1 MAPSPLDSRRLTPFL
16 GPLPLRAITPAM
28 IQSTYA
34 AMLKAGLSQ
43 RSVEQ
48 THTVLHRALSHAMHW
63 GLTSRNPA
71 QLVSPPRPTRREM
84 MALSAS
90 QFQWLLQQTEGS
102 RWYPLWVLIGST
114 GLRKGEALGL
124 GWQDV
129 DLKAGKVT
137 VRRALQR
144 QPGIGVVFVPPK
156 SAKSRRTVYLS
167 QLACQA
173 LGAQRRHQDAC
184 RMRTNEWLGSGLVFT
199 TLRGGPLE
207 SGEVNRALTQA
218 LRQAGLPH
226 IRVHDL
232 RHTTASILLE
242 AGTHPK
248 IVQDLL
254 CPSTIRLPL
263 DTYSP
268 LTPALHHEPALPM
281 DLVSGVA
288 TRGVQRP

>member
-1 MAPSPLDSRRLTPFL
+1 
-16 GPLPLRAITPAM
+16 
-28 IQSTYA
+28 
-34 AMLKAGLSQ
+34 
-43 RSVEQ
+43 
-48 THTVLHRALSHAMHW
+48 MHW

-71 QLVSPPRPTRREM
+71 QLVSPPRPGRREM
-84 MALSAS
+84 TALSS
-90 QFQWLLQQTEGS
+90 VQLQRLLARTEGS
-102 RWYPLWVLIGST
+102 RWHPLWVLMAST

-129 DLKAGKVT
+129 DLDARKLT

-144 QPGIGVVFVPPK
+144 QPGIGVVLVPPK

-167 QLACQA
+167 NVACSV
-173 LGAQRRHQDAC
+173 LWAQRQYQEAC
-184 RMRTNEWLGSGLVFT
+184 RLRAKEWLNSGLVFT
-199 TLRGGPLE
+199 NLQGGPLE

-218 LRQAGLPH
+218 LRHAGLPH

-254 CPSTIRLPL
+254 GHSTIRLTL
-263 DTYSP
+263 DTYSH
-268 LTPALHHEPALPM
+268 LTPALHREAAQTM
-281 DLVSGVA
+281 ELVLGCLRHGPVS
-288 TRGVQRP
+288 